1 MNSRVRKIQNRL
13 RASLDIVMQESFGG
27 NARRS
32 SRGRLQAGLNALVNR
47 ETGEIV
53 SIGNKMRDGLLD
65 DPSISGVIF
74 TYEAGEDSFETGDFI
89 DVQESGLGTPL
100 SPEALQILKASV
112 GK

>member
-1 MNSRVRKIQNRL
+1 
-13 RASLDIVMQESFGG
+13 MQESFGG

-74 TYEAGEDSFETGDFI
+74 TYEAGEDSFEIGDFI